1 MVTPVDPARP
11 PSADLSV
18 TKTAAPAQ
26 LFVGEDLTYTIVV
39 TNAGPSLAT
48 GVIMTDLLPAGTAFV
63 TAGTTQGTV
72 SESGGV
78 VTAMLGELSSGAM
91 ATVTIIV
98 RPTIPGTLSNVATVA
113 GQQPDPNPDNN
124 TTLPVLTPVSPAPV
138 GPTADLTVTKTGLS
152 AAIVGQSLTY
162 TITASNL
169 GPNADPSVVLE
180 DVLPAGVTF
189 VSSSIPPTTQTAGS
203 LSFNLGSLA
212 VGTSVTVTLVVV
224 PNVPGTI
231 ANQSIVEGSNPRPQ
245 SLEQFGN
252 GADRGRPSPADHGC
266 ETSAFRLP
274 SPSHTPGPHFQC
286 STGASN
292 GTSRGQLSTRTA
304 QP

>member
-1 MVTPVDPARP
+1 
-11 PSADLSV
+11 
-18 TKTAAPAQ
+18 
-26 LFVGEDLTYTIVV
+26 
-39 TNAGPSLAT
+39 
-48 GVIMTDLLPAGTAFV
+48 
-63 TAGTTQGTV
+63 
-72 SESGGV
+72 
-78 VTAMLGELSSGAM
+78 M

-124 TTLPVLTPVSPAPV
+124 TTLPVLTPVSPALV

-152 AAIVGQSLTY
+152 ASIVGQSLTY

-212 VGTSVTVTLVVV
+212 VGALVTVTLVCR
-224 PNVPGTI
+224 PEC
-231 ANQSIVEGSNPRPQ
+231 AWHHRQSIHCRGLNPRPQ

-252 GADRGRPSPADHGC
+252 GADCGRPSPAHHGC

-292 GTSRGQLSTRTA
+292 GTSRGQLSNSYGSAIITPSVHTASPRLLTTRGLRRSPCGSTSCFTFSLA
-304 QP
+304 IASRSTVRRQVESPTTWDA